1 LSAFAL
7 HCTNECSLF
16 QALLGWLCFGEPLPL
31 LWWVGATFILVGISF
46 ILQGQMDAESSAGA
60 GMDNSSK
67 VEQLHSPES
76 EGSFDQGFPGDTKKQ
91 R

>member
-1 LSAFAL
+1 MHFR
-7 HCTNECSLF
+7 CTVLTSYSFF

-31 LWWVGATFILVGISF
+31 LWWVGAAFILVGISF
-46 ILQGQMDAESSAGA
+46 ILQGQMDVESSAGA

-76 EGSFDQGFPGDTKKQ
+76 ENSFDQDPPCDVKKQ